1 VVVVLLRAPQAPA
14 AVLPQLIDHV
24 TPALDK
30 SLLTVAVRAAVP
42 LTPSEVGAPESTT
55 ESTTIGKPDEAD
67 LRGSVTEVA
76 VIVTRGGTGAVA
88 GAV

>member
-1 VVVVLLRAPQAPA
+1 MVVVLLRAPQAPA

-55 ESTTIGKPDEAD
+55 IGKPDEAD